1 MAKACGLGSENGV
14 ASVAA
19 TTVRCAA
26 KGHRP
31 QKTEPSDTSGRKE
44 LSLSRPAAPV
54 PKAKQNFIVLE
65 ALSVRRFVCR
75 HGDPSNAKRKRGL
88 GSPSSVHPFRYS
100 RRRYCPA

>member
-1 MAKACGLGSENGV
+1 MAKACGPGSENGV

-26 KGHRP
+26 KGHRS

-65 ALSVRRFVCR
+65 ALSVRRIARDRVT
-75 HGDPSNAKRKRGL
+75 PSRAMRRTLNVNGGTAWFTNLPGL
-88 GSPSSVHPFRYS
+88 PTRP
-100 RRRYCPA
+100 